1 MVSMVIMSMLIMRQP
16 SRPDLELRR
25 VQTRAFIDLGRI
37 RHASERLVEGLLARA
52 ELADITPAQAN
63 ALMVLVNARQP
74 LTAAQLAR
82 ELALSEVTVGRFV
95 RAMEE
100 AGWIE
105 RTRDPAD
112 SRALLLEPTARARE
126 ALPRYIRVSNDLLDQ
141 AFAGFDRDEVERIA
155 AVLAKVRAN
164 LDPD

>member
-1 MVSMVIMSMLIMRQP
+1 MSMLMNRHTD
-16 SRPDLELRR
+16 RPDLALRR
-25 VQTRAFIDLGRI
+25 RQTQALIDLGRI
-37 RHASERLVEGLLARA
+37 RHASERLVEGALARA
-52 ELADITPAQAN
+52 ELTDITPAQAN

-105 RTRDPAD
+105 RTRDPGD
-112 SRALLLEPTARARE
+112 SRALLLVPTMRARE
-126 ALPRYIRVSNDLLDQ
+126 ALPRYIRVSNELLD
-141 AFAGFDRDEVERIA
+141 AAIAGFDRAEIERIA
-155 AVLAKVRAN
+155 GILAQLRAN